1 MRDES
6 LPATEATRGLPAH
19 FPCFDGLR
27 AFAAVSVVGIH
38 TAFVSGFTTRS
49 TWGIYTA
56 RLEIGVSVFFLISGF
71 LLYRPFAVAHLAGR
85 PSPDLRRFWIRRL
98 LRILPAYWL
107 VLTVTSYIMKVNT
120 NVHGWRP
127 TLILYGFGQIYFP
140 GVVFKGVT
148 QAWSLC
154 TEMSFYLFL
163 PLLAALLA
171 WRRPRTMRARVGR
184 EMTALMLMVVLSV
197 AFRWWAFNAADRHP
211 GSTYGTMGDWLP
223 ANLDLFALGMFLAVC
238 SAYVHQLDRRP
249 RWLWNP
255 LMPWLSLVGAAACF
269 YWVSHLHIPLGPL
282 YHISPAKNLLR
293 QGLYAAFAFFMLL
306 PAVFGPQD
314 RGVIR
319 RFLRWRPVMATG
331 VISYGIY
338 LWHQSWVQM
347 YLNWSHKALFHIPF
361 WFLFCVVL
369 APALAS
375 AAGSYFLIERP
386 ALRIKDRLAW
396 FSR

>member
-1 MRDES
+1 M
-6 LPATEATRGLPAH
+6 T
-19 FPCFDGLR
+19 
-27 AFAAVSVVGIH
+27 VVGIH

-85 PSPDLRRFWIRRL
+85 DSPDLRRFWIRRL
-98 LRILPAYWL
+98 LRILPAYWV
-107 VLTVTSYIMKVNT
+107 VLTVTSYVMKVNT
-120 NVHGWRP
+120 NVHGWRS

-140 GVVFKGVT
+140 DVVFKGVT

-163 PLLAALLA
+163 PLLGALLV
-171 WRRPRTMRARVGR
+171 WRRPATLARRVAR
-184 EMTALMLMVVLSV
+184 EMSALVVMVALSV
-197 AFRWWAFNAADRHP
+197 GFRLWAFNAADRHP
-211 GSTYGTMGDWLP
+211 GSTYGTMADWLP
-223 ANLDLFALGMFLAVC
+223 ANLDLFALGMFLAVV
-238 SAYVHQLDRRP
+238 SSYQHQTDRRP

-255 LMPWLSLVGAAACF
+255 LLPWLSWLAAAVCF
-269 YWVSHLHIPLGPL
+269 YAVSHLHIPLGPL
-282 YHISPAKNLLR
+282 YHTSPAKSLVR

-319 RFLRWRPVMATG
+319 RFLRWRPVVATG
-331 VISYGIY
+331 VVSYGIY
-338 LWHQSWVQM
+338 LWHQSWVSM
-347 YLNWSHKALFHIPF
+347 FLTWSRRPLFHIPF
-361 WFLFCVVL
+361 WLLFCVVL

-375 AAGSYFLIERP
+375 AAGSYLLVERP
-386 ALRIKDRLAW
+386 ALRLKDRLGW
-396 FSR
+396 FDR